1 MRKLRE
7 WGRRLRRLERKRPQ
21 HWFYLLPPST
31 AHKYV
36 HTSISTMCAQYNQ
49 LLTQTHAQTHL
60 HCTHK
65 KHLSCCSHQWNALKH
80 PVLPLSRLKSTALL
94 YKQVV
99 AINAMEFP
107 AHCFKSTKV
116 LKTVLEPRKCTNQW
130 SKGPSCCRA
139 TSQSAHYCLWTRE
152 M

>member
-7 WGRRLRRLERKRPQ
+7 WWRRLRRLERKRPQ

-36 HTSISTMCAQYNQ
+36 HTSISMMCTQYNQ
-49 LLTQTHAQTHL
+49 SCWHKHTQTHF

-65 KHLSCCSHQWNALKH
+65 KNLSCSHHCNALKH
-80 PVLPLSRLKSTALL
+80 PVLPLSKLQSTALL
-94 YKQVV
+94 NKRVV

-107 AHCFKSTKV
+107 AHCFKSSKV
-116 LKTVLEPRKCTNQW
+116 LKTALEQRKCTNQW
-130 SKGPSCCRA
+130 SKGPSCCPA
-139 TSQSAHYCLWTRE
+139 ISQSAQYCLWTRE